1 MTAIT
6 VRNRAMRIDWATVL
20 TWVAVI
26 VVFLLPMVWIVL
38 KAFQPESMVFSG
50 TIEASEFTLENFER
64 AITQGSLLSYTISNT
79 LIALATCAIVVPLG
93 YVTGYALA
101 RFRFPGRGSFLF
113 LFMFS
118 LTIPG
123 LVNLVAIYQLFS
135 ALRMINNPVTLV
147 IVYSASSLPLA
158 VWLMRAYIMALP
170 AEIEEAALID
180 GCSRFGILWRIVLP
194 IALPGVGAVTVL
206 TIVAVF
212 HEFIVAQTMMRVEGV
227 GVVNQGLRQLQTEHF
242 FDFTGLAAGSVL
254 VSLVPVALFLL
265 LQRQFIS
272 GMTAGAIKS

>member
-1 MTAIT
+1 MSLATA
-6 VRNRAMRIDWATVL
+6 L
-20 TWVAVI
+20 TWVAVV

-38 KAFQPESMVFSG
+38 KAFQPEHTVFSNS
-50 TIEASEFTLENFER
+50 IDVNQLTLENFER
-64 AITQGSLLSYTISNT
+64 AITQGSLLSYTISTT
-79 LIALATCAIVVPLG
+79 LIALATCAIVVPIG

-101 RFRFPGRGSFLF
+101 RFRFAGRGGFLF

-123 LVNLVAIYQLFS
+123 LVNLVAIYQMFS
-135 ALRMINNPVTLV
+135 ALRMINNPITLV

-158 VWLMRAYIMALP
+158 VWLMRAYILALP
-170 AEIEEAALID
+170 SEIEEAALID

-212 HEFIVAQTMMRVEGV
+212 HEFIVAQTMMRVDGI

-254 VSLVPVALFLL
+254 VSIVPVALFLL